1 MSCLPVPVLPWRLA
15 LGLLPLALFSAG
27 VSAQPPAAAPALTPS
42 ALLACLIQPTRV
54 ADIGSPVIGV
64 IESVEVERGDA
75 VRKGQ
80 VVARLRADV
89 ERANSNVVRSRA
101 DSEAD
106 LRGAIASQ
114 DLAQQKLDRSR
125 SLAKQNFV
133 SGQAVE
139 QADAEFRV
147 ARERVSQAREQLGT
161 NAREVSS
168 VQAQVAQRVLR
179 APFDGVIT
187 ERYLNPGERV
197 EDKPLLKIAVID
209 QLRVEVVASSAV
221 FGSLQLGQELSVQPE
236 LVGVAARRARISQ
249 IDRVLEPASN
259 TFRLRLEL
267 PNADGA
273 LPAGLRCKA
282 VPVLAAES
290 YKAPPPVAVEQNASA
305 GVRFTPTM
313 ASR

>member
-1 MSCLPVPVLPWRLA
+1 MTRPLPNSRTRLRRA
-15 LGLLPLALFSAG
+15 LAALPLAALSMLAA
-27 VSAQPPAAAPALTPS
+27 AQAPEPTALPPA
-42 ALLACLIQPTRV
+42 ALLACLIQPHRV
-54 ADIGSPVIGV
+54 ADIGSPVVGV
-64 IESVEVERGDA
+64 VESVEVERGDT

-80 VVARLRADV
+80 VLARLRAEV
-89 ERANSNVVRSRA
+89 ERANSSVVRSRA

-106 LRGAIASQ
+106 LRGAVASR
-114 DLAQQKLDRSR
+114 DLARQKLDRAR
-125 SLAKQNFV
+125 ALADQNFV

-147 ARERVSQAREQLGT
+147 ARERVLQAREQLGT

-168 VQAQVAQRVLR
+168 AQAQVAQRVLR

-187 ERYLNPGERV
+187 ERYVNPGERV

-209 QLRVEVVASSAV
+209 QLRVEVVASSSV
-221 FGSLQLGQELSVQPE
+221 FGRLQTGQELAVQPD
-236 LVGVAARRARISQ
+236 LAGAAPRRARIAQ

-259 TFRLRLEL
+259 TFRVRLDL

-273 LPAGLRCKA
+273 LPAGLRCRAAPLVAIEAPKPA
-282 VPVLAAES
+282 ARPAAE
-290 YKAPPPVAVEQNASA
+290 PVAMLRTDPAV
-305 GVRFTPTM
+305 